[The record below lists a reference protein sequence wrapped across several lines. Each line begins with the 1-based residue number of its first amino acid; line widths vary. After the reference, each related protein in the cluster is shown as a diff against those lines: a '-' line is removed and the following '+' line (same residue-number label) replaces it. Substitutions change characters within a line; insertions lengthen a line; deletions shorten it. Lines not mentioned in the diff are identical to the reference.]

1 MDEENKLDEDMDLT
15 EGNKILE
22 KKTNDEVKK
31 LEKLMKKEQN
41 EFEDLTGT
49 GAANV
54 KMVFDKLL
62 RTLKNS
68 RSVTKEANKVSRES
82 KDLEEKQVQS
92 KADIQSNIKKKKMLT
107 MICDTFLNSNF
118 ELYQQHEIMLDEE
131 KAKRSTLASSFQDKM
146 NKLSADIA
154 ENKDSR
160 QSEYEK
166 NQEIRTKISEAI
178 DTYKLKETDYKT
190 NMEVLNN
197 KIKSF

>member
-54 KMVFDKLL
+54 KMVYDKLL

-118 ELYQQHEIMLDEE
+118 ELYKQHEIMLDEE

>member
-54 KMVFDKLL
+54 KMVYDKLL

>member
-1 MDEENKLDEDMDLT
+1 
-15 EGNKILE
+15 
-22 KKTNDEVKK
+22 
-31 LEKLMKKEQN
+31 
-41 EFEDLTGT
+41 
-49 GAANV
+49 
-54 KMVFDKLL
+54 
-62 RTLKNS
+62 
-68 RSVTKEANKVSRES
+68 
-82 KDLEEKQVQS
+82 
-92 KADIQSNIKKKKMLT
+92 MLT

-118 ELYQQHEIMLDEE
+118 ELYQQHEIMLDAE
-131 KAKRSTLASSFQDKM
+131 KAKRATLASSFQDKM
-146 NKLSADIA
+146 NKLSSDIA

>member
-54 KMVFDKLL
+54 KMVYDKLL

-82 KDLEEKQVQS
+82 KDLGEKQVQS